1 MTSFLIFG
9 FNRRPDGGT
18 SDLRYV
24 QFTLEDARRT
34 ASHLD
39 FRFYQI
45 YDCQAHTTV
54 EQGTVVGL
62 LASRQEPGSSDD

>member
-18 SDLRYV
+18 KDLRYV
-24 QFTLEDARRT
+24 QFSLEDARKA
-34 ASHLD
+34 ASQMD

-54 EQGTVVGL
+54 EEGCIVGL
-62 LASRQEPGSSDD
+62 LASRQEPSASDD